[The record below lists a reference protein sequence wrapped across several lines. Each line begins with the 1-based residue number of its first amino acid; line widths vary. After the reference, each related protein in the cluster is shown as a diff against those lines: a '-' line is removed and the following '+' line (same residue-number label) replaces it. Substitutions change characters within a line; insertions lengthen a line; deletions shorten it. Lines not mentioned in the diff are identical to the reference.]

1 MSLLSRYDALAA
13 ASVIERDEAQL
24 SALHR
29 LDRLA
34 KELARPAPI
43 RAALGV
49 MSLFR
54 SKAPAKAPR
63 GVYLWGHVG
72 RGKTTLMDLFFE
84 SALTPGK
91 RRVHFHAFM
100 HEVHDRLHR
109 ARRESDGA
117 EDPVARVA
125 KNLAAE
131 ARLLCF
137 DEFSVNDIAD
147 AMILARLF
155 STLFAAGVVVVAT
168 SNVEPE
174 RLYEGGR
181 NRDLFLPFIDLLLKR
196 MEVVHLDARADF
208 RLEKRAV
215 DQVFFNVTVENS
227 RAAAEALF
235 RSCMGEEIL
244 ELHLLVKGRS
254 VRVPQA
260 SGRSA
265 RFRFSE
271 ICGQALGPSDYL
283 AISRNFDTMIV
294 EDVPA
299 MNFDR
304 RDEARRF
311 ITLVD
316 VLYDAKAR
324 LILSAQADA
333 QDLYTASKG
342 MEAQEF
348 PRTVSRLMEMRSEQ
362 YLAEWQSRQG

>member
-13 ASVIERDEAQL
+13 ASVIERDQAQL
-24 SALHR
+24 TALQP
-29 LDRLA
+29 LDRLV
-34 KELARPAPI
+34 KELARPAPF

-63 GVYLWGHVG
+63 GVYIWGHVG

-84 SALTPGK
+84 SAPTPGK
-91 RRVHFHAFM
+91 RRVHFHSFM
-100 HEVHDRLHR
+100 QEVHDRLHR
-109 ARRESDGA
+109 ARREGDGG
-117 EDPVARVA
+117 EDPVTRVA
-125 KNLAAE
+125 KDLAAE
-131 ARLLCF
+131 AKLLCF
-137 DEFSVNDIAD
+137 DEFSVTDIAD

-155 STLFAAGVVVVAT
+155 STLFSAGVVVVAT

-181 NRDLFLPFIDLLLKR
+181 NRDSFLPFIELLLER
-196 MEVVHLDARADF
+196 TEVVHLDARADF
-208 RLEKRAV
+208 RMEKLSV
-215 DQVFFNVTVENS
+215 EEVFFNVGDQKT

-235 RSCMGEEIL
+235 RSYMGADAM

-271 ICGQALGPSDYL
+271 ICGQSLGASDYL
-283 AISRNFDTMIV
+283 ALCRNFDTMIV

-311 ITLVD
+311 IILVD

-324 LILSAQADA
+324 LVLSAEADA
-333 QDLYTASKG
+333 QDLYTAAKG

-348 PRTVSRLMEMRSEQ
+348 PRTVSRLIEMRSQQ
-362 YLAEWQSRQG
+362 YLAEWQARHQ